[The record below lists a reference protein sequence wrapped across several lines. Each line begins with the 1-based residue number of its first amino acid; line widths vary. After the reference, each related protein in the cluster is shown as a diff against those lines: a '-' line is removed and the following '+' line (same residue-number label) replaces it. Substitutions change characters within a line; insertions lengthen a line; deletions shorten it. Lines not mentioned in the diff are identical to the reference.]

1 MKTFS
6 IEDMH
11 IKLESILGVFIFH
24 LKIYMKPISN
34 FHHIWYP
41 IHIYTLYMYY
51 ENTGNVILN
60 LPHLKV

>member
-1 MKTFS
+1 MKTLS

-11 IKLESILGVFIFH
+11 IKLESIFGVFIFH

-34 FHHIWYP
+34 FHHIRYP
-41 IHIYTLYMYY
+41 IHIYTLYY

>member
-11 IKLESILGVFIFH
+11 IKLEFFGVSIFH

-34 FHHIWYP
+34 FHHI
-41 IHIYTLYMYY
+41 
-51 ENTGNVILN
+51 
-60 LPHLKV
+60 